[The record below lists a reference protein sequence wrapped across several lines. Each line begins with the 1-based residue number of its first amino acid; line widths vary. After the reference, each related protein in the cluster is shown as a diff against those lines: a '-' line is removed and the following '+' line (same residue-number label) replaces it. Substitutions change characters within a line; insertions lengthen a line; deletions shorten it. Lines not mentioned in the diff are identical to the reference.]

1 MWRCPTLCR
10 CGFASVLVLS
20 ESSAGKACWKGADTT
35 PIPHAATLHLQ
46 IELNLSELRVVCE
59 LRPADSSL
67 SGSAA
72 ASASEGLND
81 GNAAQPAVEAL
92 EQSLRLRG
100 GERSWVTLPL
110 RLRIGISP

>member
-1 MWRCPTLCR
+1 
-10 CGFASVLVLS
+10 
-20 ESSAGKACWKGADTT
+20 
-35 PIPHAATLHLQ
+35 LHLQ

-81 GNAAQPAVEAL
+81 GNAAQPTVEAL

-110 RLRIGISP
+110 RLRIVISP